1 MIERK
6 PWVGILERLC
16 IHTLLHPYLLS
27 SPVFFCVCRS
37 CGEEEWYEVGCW
49 QVLVGRRRALVRD
62 GRVRCFGHGYMTY
75 IKHTHT
81 HTHTHQ
87 VWYECNDETS
97 IHQITALR
105 GWWLETL
112 GLFRYRDFGSV
123 GLLACPPAC
132 LMPCH
137 VTYDHVGLTIHSLAT
152 KVARWAVR

>member
-27 SPVFFCVCRS
+27 SSVFFCVCRS

-75 IKHTHT
+75 IRHTHT
-81 HTHTHQ
+81 HTHIKYGTNAMMRPQ
-87 VWYECNDETS
+87 FIRSQRYVVGGWKRSVCFAVETS
-97 IHQITALR
+97 DL
-105 GWWLETL
+105 
-112 GLFRYRDFGSV
+112 SV
-123 GLLACPPAC
+123 CLLARLPAS
-132 LMPCH
+132 CH
-137 VTYDHVGLTIHSLAT
+137 VMSPMIMSV
-152 KVARWAVR
+152 